1 MDAPVSKTED
11 KSNDDLEDHIM
22 AAKSFLLRSSGKSGI
37 TMYDHLVDILT
48 KVLDEKPEK
57 VVDILQDYSRNEKKY
72 KFYPEKDTI
81 QEKQEISS
89 EVILAHEQKDL
100 FNRKDIEVPDTVG
113 DIEAEEEERL
123 ILPDIM
129 ENAFYF
135 EQAGVG
141 LGREEQFR
149 TFLALKQLTDTY
161 RLKSCRF
168 WGKILG
174 IQSNY
179 IIAEVEFRPGE
190 DPHYNNGEEME
201 KNDVDNSPLSSPA
214 FTSENGEEI
223 ENQDVPKPNYKPPVV
238 IPQEVYG
245 EGCNAKVYY
254 VCNDAGLSWHRLP
267 PVTPQQIQVAR
278 QIRKLMTG
286 DLDAPVVSYPP
297 YPGNEANYLRAQI
310 ARISAATHISPQGYY
325 IFEEDEEEED
335 EEEGRTSFVTNED
348 FEGIPVGDLCDPS
361 FAFWVH
367 HNQYIL
373 PQGRTSWFDPNFK
386 NEEEIEDEED
396 EEEEER
402 EEPEDTEPEEGPA
415 LLTPLSEDEAIKDT
429 PAWTAIKSTSL
440 VSQYAIA
447 VMHSNLWPGAHA
459 FATDKKFDNVY
470 IGHGLKYSAENYS
483 PPPPPAV
490 QDEYPSGP
498 EITEAEDPTV
508 EQERALQAAQQ
519 EALEAEE
526 EEEES
531 DDYDEDEN

>member
-1 MDAPVSKTED
+1 MDAPVSKTEV

-161 RLKSCRF
+161 QLKSCRF

-190 DPHYNNGEEME
+190 DPLYNNGEEMDE
-201 KNDVDNSPLSSPA
+201 HDVDNSPLSSPA
-214 FTSENGEEI
+214 FTGENGEET
-223 ENQDVPKPNYKPPVV
+223 EDQDVPKPNYKPPVL
-238 IPQEVYG
+238 IPQEAYG
-245 EGCNAKVYY
+245 EGCNTKVYY
-254 VCNDAGLSWHRLP
+254 ACNNAGLSWHRLP

-297 YPGNEANYLRAQI
+297 FPGNEANYLRAQV

-348 FEGIPVGDLCDPS
+348 FEGIPVSDLCDPS

-386 NEEEIEDEED
+386 NEEEIEDDED
-396 EEEEER
+396 EEEEDR

-429 PAWTAIKSTSL
+429 PAWTAVKSTSL

-526 EEEES
+526 EEES